1 MTETSQKN
9 KYVPALGYSWLTP
22 LYDIVVGKTTRERT
36 FKNALIEQADFKPG
50 HQILDLA
57 SGTGTL
63 AIWIKQCQP
72 AATVVGLDADPDILA
87 LAERKAIR
95 AKVDITFEKGL
106 STHLP
111 YPNEHFDRVVSSLFF
126 HHLGWVS
133 KTQTAIEIHRVLKPG
148 GEIHVADW
156 GRAENLLMRCLF
168 FAIQTLDGFSNTQ
181 DNVEGKLVGLLE
193 QTGFA
198 DVALRETFSTIFG
211 TMALYSAA
219 KSPPR

>member
-1 MTETSQKN
+1 M
-9 KYVPALGYSWLTP
+9 PALGYSWLTSY
-22 LYDIVVGKTTRERT
+22 YDIVVGKTTRERT
-36 FKNALIEQADFKPG
+36 FKNALIEQAGFKPG

-63 AIWIKQCQP
+63 AIWIKQSQP
-72 AATVVGLDADPDILA
+72 AATVMGLDADPDILA
-87 LAERKAIR
+87 LAKRKAKR
-95 AKVDITFEKGL
+95 AKVDITLEKGL

-126 HHLGWVS
+126 HHLDWVS

-148 GEIHVADW
+148 GEIHIADW

-181 DNVEGKLVGLLE
+181 DNVEGKLFGLLE
-193 QTGFA
+193 QTGFT
-198 DVALRETFSTIFG
+198 DVALRQTFSTVFG

-219 KSPPR
+219 KSAAR